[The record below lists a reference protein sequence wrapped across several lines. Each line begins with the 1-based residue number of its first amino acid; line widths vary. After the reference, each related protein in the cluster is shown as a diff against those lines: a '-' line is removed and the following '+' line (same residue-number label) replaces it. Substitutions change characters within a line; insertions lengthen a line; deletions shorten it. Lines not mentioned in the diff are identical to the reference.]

1 MSKEN
6 KSKQQNSGGQR
17 QEIKISDNIAG
28 AEYAN
33 MMQILHTKEEFN
45 LLFAHVLPPT
55 GKMVGKITTSPGHF
69 KRMIKAMQQVLEQHE
84 KQFGEVDMAE
94 NPKDRK
100 GKIGF

>member
-1 MSKEN
+1 MTKNN
-6 KSKQQNSGGQR
+6 KQVKQ

-33 MMQILHTKEEFN
+33 LMQILHSKEEFN
-45 LLFAHVLPPT
+45 LLFAHILPPT

-69 KRMIKAMQQVLEQHE
+69 KKMIEVMQNTLKAYED
-84 KQFGEVDMAE
+84 QFGEIDTADDL
-94 NPKDRK
+94 NNKN

>member
-1 MSKEN
+1 MPKSN
-6 KSKQQNSGGQR
+6 KSKQQNPGQR

-33 MMQILHTKEEFN
+33 MMQIMNTKEEFN

-69 KRMIKAMQQVLEQHE
+69 KKMIKVMQQVLEQHE
-84 KQFGEVDMAE
+84 KQFGEVDMADS
-94 NPKDRK
+94 PKQGE